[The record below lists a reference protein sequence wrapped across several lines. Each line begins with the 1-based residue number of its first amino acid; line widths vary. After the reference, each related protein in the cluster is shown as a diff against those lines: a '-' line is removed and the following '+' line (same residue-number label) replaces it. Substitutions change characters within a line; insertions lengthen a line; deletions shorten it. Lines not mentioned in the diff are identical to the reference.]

1 MKELKR
7 ALIVFGV
14 LVVITGIIYPLT
26 VTGIAQLTMHRRAN
40 GSIVVVNG
48 HTVGSEL
55 IGQQWASPRYFHGR
69 PSATGYDASTSGGSN
84 LGPSSADLEKNVE
97 ERIAQ
102 IRAENGL
109 AADTPVPAD
118 LVTASASGLDPDIS
132 PESALLQV
140 QRIAAA
146 RGLAPNTIKHLV
158 DLHTRK
164 PFLGVWGQPR
174 VNVLELNIDLD
185 SITTVTH

>member
-40 GSIVVVNG
+40 GSAIVVNG
-48 HTVGSEL
+48 HAVGSEL
-55 IGQQWASPRYFHGR
+55 IGQQWTSPRYFHGR
-69 PSATGYDASTSGGSN
+69 PSAITYDASTSGGSN
-84 LGPSSADLEKNVE
+84 LGPSNSNLAKAV
-97 ERIAQ
+97 AQ
-102 IRAENGL
+102 RVAKVRAENGL
-109 AADTPVPAD
+109 AADAPIPAD
-118 LVTASASGLDPDIS
+118 LVTTSASGLDPDIS

-140 QRIAAA
+140 RRIATA
-146 RGLAPNTIKHLV
+146 RGLAPDVVRHLV
-158 DLHTRK
+158 DIHTKK
-164 PFLGVWGQPR
+164 PLLGAWGQAR

-185 SITTVTH
+185 GIAAPVH